1 MRSSI
6 RLTLGL
12 VVCGLVLGGFA
23 ASATADDADIV
34 TSFPGLDPQYF
45 EHEDGD
51 PWAGWVNVT
60 ATNTGDEA
68 WGDFHFEIYD
78 PIGGQFIDNV
88 HFLDASMGGS
98 DPTSSQ
104 SPLTWNIDNV
114 VVGATIDLYYYDDPV
129 LPTETAT
136 FAVWTDN
143 PNHVPFFGVMLYP
156 TPVPEPGSLLLLGLG
171 ALLLRRK

>member
-1 MRSSI
+1 MRLPW
-6 RLTLGL
+6 LTLGL
-12 VVCGLVLGGFA
+12 TVCGLVLGGFA
-23 ASATADDADIV
+23 APATADDTDIV
-34 TSFPGLDPQYF
+34 TIFPDLDPQYF

-60 ATNTGDEA
+60 ATNTGAEA
-68 WGDFHFEIYD
+68 WGGFHFGIYD
-78 PIGGQFIDNV
+78 PIGGQDISNV

-104 SPLTWNIDNV
+104 SPLTWEIDNV
-114 VVGATIDLYYYDDPV
+114 AVGATIDLYYYFDPV
-129 LPTETAT
+129 GPGETAT
-136 FAVWTDN
+136 FSVWTDN
-143 PNHVPFFGVMLYP
+143 PDQVSFFGVMLYP